1 MSQTTNFKTEQEK
14 KQQELL
20 NKIILNHCVACHQQL
35 DLLQLR
41 LINFEDLVEGVRETL
56 RRTSYELKDH
66 KENFPHKLPE
76 NLNKQPKLTKV

>member
-35 DLLQLR
+35 DLLLLR

-56 RRTSYELKDH
+56 RRTTYELKDH
-66 KENFPHKLPE
+66 KETFPHKLPQ
-76 NLNKQPKLTKV
+76 NSNKPKLTKV

>member
-1 MSQTTNFKTEQEK
+1 MSNTTNFKTEQQL

-41 LINFEDLVEGVRETL
+41 LINFEDLVAGVRETL
-56 RRTSYELKDH
+56 RRTTYELKDH
-66 KENFPHKLPE
+66 KENFPHKLPQDI
-76 NLNKQPKLTKV
+76 NKPKLTKV

>member
-1 MSQTTNFKTEQEK
+1 MKTTNFKTEQELK
-14 KQQELL
+14 KQELL

-56 RRTSYELKDH
+56 RRTTYELKDH
-66 KENFPHKLPE
+66 KETFPHKVPQ
-76 NLNKQPKLTKV
+76 NLKEQPKLTKV